1 MNNELFYTEPA
12 DYESIMDMADRL
24 MGNDLPDDAEG
35 VTIEGKNGV
44 DDAIVEDDLTIS
56 DTSSD
61 DLSIT
66 DVLEDYL
73 DDGELAQDLID
84 GDPLDIDRDGIDD
97 GFETFDPVDFTGMA
111 D

>member
-1 MNNELFYTEPA
+1 MTNELYITETT
-12 DYESIMDMADRL
+12 DYDSIIDMADRL
-24 MGNDLPDDAEG
+24 LGDDLPDYAAG
-35 VTIEGKNGV
+35 VTIEGDKVV

-97 GFETFDPVDFTGMA
+97 GFETFDPMDFTGMA